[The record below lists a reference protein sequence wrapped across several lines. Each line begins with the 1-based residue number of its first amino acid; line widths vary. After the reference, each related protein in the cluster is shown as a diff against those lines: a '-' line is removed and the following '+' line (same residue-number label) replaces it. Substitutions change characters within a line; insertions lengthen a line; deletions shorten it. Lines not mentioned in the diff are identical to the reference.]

1 MYVCMCEFQY
11 MYACRYV
18 YNIKMII
25 CVNKINALKLKLKK
39 REVERDLKNGNHF
52 VNEN

>member
-1 MYVCMCEFQY
+1 M
-11 MYACRYV
+11 YV

-39 REVERDLKNGNHF
+39 KREDERDLKKNGNHF

>member
-1 MYVCMCEFQY
+1 M
-11 MYACRYV
+11 YV

-39 REVERDLKNGNHF
+39 REDERDLKKNGNHF